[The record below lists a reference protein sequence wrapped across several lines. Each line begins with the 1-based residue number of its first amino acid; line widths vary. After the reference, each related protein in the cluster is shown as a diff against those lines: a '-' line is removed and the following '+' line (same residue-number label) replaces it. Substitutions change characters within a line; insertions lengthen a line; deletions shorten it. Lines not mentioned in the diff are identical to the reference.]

1 MPGSSQLVMRKKRK
15 CTHHSPNK
23 IREKNVECVCFFWIK
38 KLSVITEKA
47 PVTNG
52 LWQAT

>member
-23 IREKNVECVCFFWIK
+23 IREKNVECACLFWLK
-38 KLSVITEKA
+38 KLSVVTEKA